1 MNLSVSSS
9 PHIRDSRT
17 TQSIMLDVI
26 IALMPALIAAFFIFG
41 TRALM
46 ITAVSVISCV
56 LFELLWNK
64 MTNKPATISDLSA
77 VVTGILIA
85 YNMPEAIPLWIPVI
99 GAAVAM
105 FLVKGMFGG
114 LGHNFANPAI
124 TARIVLLLSFGG
136 AMNKFTVRYPY
147 AAPGTMG
154 SADILTSATP
164 LALMRAGETVP
175 SYMKLFLGQH
185 AGVIGEVSAA
195 ALLLGCAYLVI
206 RGVIDLWIPASFI
219 GTVALIGLMT
229 GNDPVFHVL
238 AGGLMLGA
246 IFMATDYV
254 TTPITTKGKIIFG
267 IGCGVITGL
276 IRYFGSS
283 PEGVSYAILV
293 MNIFAPHIKE
303 WTKTLPVGGVK
314 RAEG

>member
-17 TQSIMLDVI
+17 TQSLMLDVI
-26 IALMPALIAAFFIFG
+26 IALVPALVVSFMVFG

-46 ITAVSVISCV
+46 IVAVSVASCV
-56 LFELLWNK
+56 LFELLWTK
-64 MTNKPATISDLSA
+64 MTKKPTTIADLSA

-85 YNMPEAIPLWIPVI
+85 YNMPESIPFWMPVI

-105 FLVKGMFGG
+105 LLVKGMFGG
-114 LGHNFANPAI
+114 LGNNFANPAI
-124 TARIVLLLSFGG
+124 TARIVLLLSFGE
-136 AMNKFTVRYPY
+136 AMNKFSVKSQF

-154 SADILTSATP
+154 SADVLTSATP
-164 LALMRAGETVP
+164 LTLMRAKEVVP

-185 AGVIGEVSAA
+185 AGTIGEVSAA
-195 ALLLGCAYLVI
+195 ALLLGCIYLVV
-206 RGVIDLWIPASFI
+206 RGVIDLWIPATYV
-219 GTVALIGLMT
+219 GTVAAIALVT

-238 AGGLMLGA
+238 TGGLLLGA

-254 TTPITTKGKIIFG
+254 TSPITTKGKIIFG
-267 IGCGVITGL
+267 IGCGIITAM
-276 IRYFGSS
+276 IRFFGSS
-283 PEGVSYAILV
+283 PEGVSYSILV

-303 WTKTLPVGGVK
+303 WTKTLPIGGVK